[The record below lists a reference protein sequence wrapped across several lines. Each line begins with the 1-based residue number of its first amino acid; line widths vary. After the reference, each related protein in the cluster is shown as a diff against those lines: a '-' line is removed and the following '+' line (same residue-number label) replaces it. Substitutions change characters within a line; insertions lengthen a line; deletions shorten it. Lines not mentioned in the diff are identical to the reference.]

1 MISSNELR
9 NETAAISKSVVSL
22 IAPEELEFFDEI
34 ETQFNREPKRFRS
47 VVIKDGPL
55 QFGLHDAASLVTPAA
70 IAATAAVFHY
80 LLKVLSVTGSEFG
93 KEFGKAAGKEFGKEF
108 GKVAGKH
115 VTSILKER
123 LAQVRT
129 HDSDEHLDHEIREV
143 AQRDALKHG
152 ATETIANA
160 IADEIVRT
168 LRA

>member
-1 MISSNELR
+1 MTSSSDFR
-9 NETAAISKSVVSL
+9 NETAAISKSVVSRV
-22 IAPEELEFFDEI
+22 APEELEFFDEI
-34 ETQFNREPKRFRS
+34 EAQFNRDPKRFTN

-55 QFGLHDAASLVTPAA
+55 QFGLHDTASLVTPAA

-80 LLKVLSVTGSEFG
+80 LLKVLSMTGSEFG
-93 KEFGKAAGKEFGKEF
+93 KELGKA
-108 GKVAGKH
+108 AGKH
-115 VTSILKER
+115 VTSILKQR

-129 HDSDEHLDHEIREV
+129 RDGDKLAVGDSHLDHEVRKV

-152 ATETIANA
+152 VTETIANA